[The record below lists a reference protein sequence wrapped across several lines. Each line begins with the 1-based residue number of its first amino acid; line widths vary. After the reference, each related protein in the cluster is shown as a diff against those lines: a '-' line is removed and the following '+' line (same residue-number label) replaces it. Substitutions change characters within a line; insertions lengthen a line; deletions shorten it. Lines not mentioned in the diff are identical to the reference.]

1 MYKTLVKAILAQG
14 FIILSDFAE
23 FCYKVTDFCHL
34 SHTFPSFFVTF
45 AEISLFFCFLK
56 SRQPA

>member
-1 MYKTLVKAILAQG
+1 MYKTLVESILAHG
-14 FIILSDFAE
+14 VIVLSDFAE

-45 AEISLFFCFLK
+45 AENSLFFCFLK
-56 SRQPA
+56 FSQPA